1 MMNTSTKTDTEE
13 GETVE
18 KRQEMKEVQERI

>member
-1 MMNTSTKTDTEE
+1 MMSTSTKTDREK

-18 KRQEMKEVQERI
+18 KRQAMREVQERI